1 VIIIFLTFYGAAR
14 EVGRSCIVLEDRH
27 KALMMDCGIKLGER
41 VEYPVI
47 SDHDIKKIHHIFIS
61 HAHLDHSGYLPHIY
75 AMGHHP
81 AIWATKPTRDL
92 MGVLLA
98 DYHRLQKYRA
108 FKQKDV
114 DAVLKNVHMVEYGES
129 VRSIF
134 PFTVY
139 NAGHILGSSIIHI
152 PEHGGI
158 IYTGDMCVRPTR
170 ILDGCYRNLSAKTLI
185 MESTYGDRGDT
196 LPSYKQ
202 AARKLIEEIN
212 KTLNEGGHV
221 LIPSFAVG
229 RAQEVL
235 LLLDDYMRSGA
246 LGKTKIYVEG
256 MINKALRI
264 YRHNAYYANDDIKK
278 RILMSEDDP
287 FKSLFFHRPRS
298 KDRKDV
304 LEEPSIIVSTSGMLS
319 GGPALFYLEKFA
331 PDPKNKLI
339 FVGYQARG
347 TLGRKILEGAQT
359 IMLNE
364 KEIQLRLKVE
374 KVRLSAHADFNE
386 LQQFADGIRG
396 LKNIFLV
403 HGEKIDLPP
412 ILEKKYNVKVPAL
425 GDSHPI

>member
-1 VIIIFLTFYGAAR
+1 MKGLRARYLII
-14 EVGRSCIVLEDRH
+14 
-27 KALMMDCGIKLGER
+27 
-41 VEYPVI
+41 
-47 SDHDIKKIHHIFIS
+47 
-61 HAHLDHSGYLPHIY
+61 
-75 AMGHHP
+75 
-81 AIWATKPTRDL
+81 
-92 MGVLLA
+92 
-98 DYHRLQKYRA
+98 
-108 FKQKDV
+108 
-114 DAVLKNVHMVEYGES
+114 
-129 VRSIF
+129 
-134 PFTVY
+134 
-139 NAGHILGSSIIHI
+139 
-152 PEHGGI
+152 
-158 IYTGDMCVRPTR
+158 
-170 ILDGCYRNLSAKTLI
+170 
-185 MESTYGDRGDT
+185 ESTYAAKKDRHPSLKEASKILVDIIKDT
-196 LPSYKQ
+196 F
-202 AARKLIEEIN
+202 ARGGKVIIPTFAIGRGQEILF
-212 KTLNEGGHV
+212 TLESH
-221 LIPSFAVG
+221 
-229 RAQEVL
+229 
-235 LLLDDYMRSGA
+235 MRSGA

-331 PDPKNKLI
+331 PDPKNKMI